1 MLKNIPTFVING
13 ILESGKTTFIKDT
26 IVNDDFKDNG
36 TSLILGCEEGMEEYE
51 TSFLK
56 KYNCVI
62 KYFDNQNEFTSLNIQ
77 KVINEVKPE
86 RIIVELN
93 GMWDLN
99 KIAFPSTMKI
109 AQFITFINFETFPI
123 YFANELRQSFLDSA
137 KASDV
142 VVFFN
147 VKTE

>member
-36 TSLILGCEEGMEEYE
+36 TSLILACEEGMEEYE

-62 KYFDNQNEFTSLNIQ
+62 KYF
-77 KVINEVKPE
+77 
-86 RIIVELN
+86 
-93 GMWDLN
+93 
-99 KIAFPSTMKI
+99 
-109 AQFITFINFETFPI
+109 
-123 YFANELRQSFLDSA
+123 
-137 KASDV
+137 
-142 VVFFN
+142 
-147 VKTE
+147 